1 MVHWASRSS
10 GACSSAS
17 YHHFADK
24 TKGLSVASSA
34 ALHDSVGRALDLAR
48 ALPGARGQALV
59 DLSRQAFIEAMR
71 ITYPI
76 AAAFI
81 VFGAFVAWRWLPAHG
96 SDDDVAAHPSDEARE
111 ISEYEILGT

>member
-1 MVHWASRSS
+1 MIE
-10 GACSSAS
+10 
-17 YHHFADK
+17 
-24 TKGLSVASSA
+24 
-34 ALHDSVGRALDLAR
+34 
-48 ALPGARGQALV
+48 
-59 DLSRQAFIEAMR
+59 LSRQAFIEAMR

-81 VFGAFVAWRWLPAHG
+81 VFGAFVAWKWLPAHG